1 MSDENK
7 AVHDLTHALRDTV
20 NWHIDEYALCLAEVL
35 GCFEVIKSS
44 LCKEYSEENK
54 DE

>member
-20 NWHIDEYALCLAEVL
+20 NRHIDEYDLCLAEVL